1 MLPTDFDFGA
11 LIRQCD
17 DLFELTGNFGDVVLM
32 HPYMLH
38 ATSQNV
44 IKQGR
49 LITNPPI
56 TLRQPMQF
64 DREDAASFSAV
75 ELAVLRGLGVDR
87 FSFERTDE
95 RETVVPE
102 RVLAQQ
108 RREAAETERLAAFND
123 RK

>member
-1 MLPTDFDFGA
+1 
-11 LIRQCD
+11 
-17 DLFELTGNFGDVVLM
+17 
-32 HPYMLH
+32 MLH

-44 IKQGR
+44 IQQGR

-56 TLRQPMQF
+56 ALRQPMQF
-64 DREDAASFSAV
+64 DREDPASFSAV
-75 ELAVLRGLGVDR
+75 ERAVLRGLGVDR
-87 FSFERTDE
+87 FSFERTGE

-108 RREAAETERLAAFND
+108 RREAAETERLAALNN